1 MAISAAA
8 LMGKVEAYA
17 KTPAGQKK
25 MSDKITSYRNGSDAH
40 VSQTGRT
47 YGGGKIMTI
56 DQMVDAA
63 KDLIAILKR
72 AAASANLPES
82 VMEHVESYMFTTP
95 YVLPDGSMAMEIY
108 MSEAPGR
115 ASLYPEKYGGVDNI
129 VAIFNN
135 GYTAKDRVYGNW
147 HEKYVS
153 SLDKRQGT
161 FFMQKAIDE
170 FMSKYSAEYD
180 VSVELDP
187 IYNGAW

>member
-40 VSQTGRT
+40 VSQAGRT
-47 YGGGKIMTI
+47 YGGGSIMTEK
-56 DQMVDAA
+56 QMIAAA
-63 KDLIAILKR
+63 KELISMIKS
-72 AAASANLPES
+72 AAASAGLPAS
-82 VMEHVESYMFTTP
+82 VMEHIESVDDTYPFG
-95 YVLPDGSMAMEIY
+95 LPDGSMGIQIY
-108 MSEAPGR
+108 ITDDPKR
-115 ASLYPEKYGGVDNI
+115 LSLYPEKYSGVDNI

-135 GYTAKDRVYGNW
+135 GYTAKDRVYGDFRS
-147 HEKYVS
+147 KYAY
-153 SLDKRQGT
+153 SLVKRQGT